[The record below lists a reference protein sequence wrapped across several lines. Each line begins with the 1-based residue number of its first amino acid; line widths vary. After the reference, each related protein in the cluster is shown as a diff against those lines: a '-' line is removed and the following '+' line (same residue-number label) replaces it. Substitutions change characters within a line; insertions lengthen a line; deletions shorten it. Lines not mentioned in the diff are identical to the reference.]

1 MSYLAIGAV
10 TKAIV
15 ELLSKKLN
23 KPPLLTAATFRVT
36 TLPPDDDRVSE
47 DTGVNLFLYQ
57 LSEHPFLKNAPWSGD
72 RAHLTGSSR
81 PPLALTLQYILTG
94 YAKKV
99 ANSAQDDITA
109 HQVLGN
115 AMSILH
121 DYPVLNDIHDSEFDA
136 DVDAQ
141 FAAELRQSYDK
152 VKISLLP
159 ISIDEFSKIWTGF
172 SKAYRLSVA
181 YEVSLVQIAP
191 LVPVTLPPP
200 AAQRPVVRAN
210 AIGLPSIASV
220 DPPSGP
226 VGVQV
231 KLSGGNF
238 TSPERATTVTIGGIT
253 LGQSDL
259 DALTANEI
267 LVTIPAALTQG
278 PHTSIT
284 VSCGGFESNA
294 VTYEVQPWLTGLE
307 PLRGPTG
314 IPVSIPF
321 EVPGSATVSVTIGGL
336 VATTTVDAANKLVR
350 AIVPLAITVNGPS
363 TVVLTLNDGVPKRSN
378 ALLYEVMPAISSFSQ
393 IDTGAP
399 VRTTIAVTGER
410 LRGADVYLRYDKLV
424 ARVGDT
430 RDLVTF
436 PTADTNV
443 SFQFDRVLTPGG
455 VVAVLVDGRQSNDL
469 PRRLTTIDPP
479 AGALGDRVTLTGSGL
494 NGRSVIVT
502 FGAMALPAVAQPFAS
517 QFTVMVPAGLTTG
530 PTTVRV
536 SVDGSDTN
544 TLPFQVLP

>member
-1 MSYLAIGAV
+1 
-10 TKAIV
+10 
-15 ELLSKKLN
+15 
-23 KPPLLTAATFRVT
+23 
-36 TLPPDDDRVSE
+36 
-47 DTGVNLFLYQ
+47 
-57 LSEHPFLKNAPWSGD
+57 
-72 RAHLTGSSR
+72 
-81 PPLALTLQYILTG
+81 
-94 YAKKV
+94 
-99 ANSAQDDITA
+99 
-109 HQVLGN
+109 
-115 AMSILH
+115 
-121 DYPVLNDIHDSEFDA
+121 
-136 DVDAQ
+136 
-141 FAAELRQSYDK
+141 
-152 VKISLLP
+152 
-159 ISIDEFSKIWTGF
+159 
-172 SKAYRLSVA
+172 
-181 YEVSLVQIAP
+181 
-191 LVPVTLPPP
+191 
-200 AAQRPVVRAN
+200 
-210 AIGLPSIASV
+210 
-220 DPPSGP
+220 
-226 VGVQV
+226 V

-278 PHTSIT
+278 PRTSIT

-336 VATTTVDAANKLVR
+336 AATTTVDAANKLVR

-378 ALLYEVMPAISSFSQ
+378 ALLYEVMPAISSVSQ

-479 AGALGDRVTLTGSGL
+479 AGASGDRVTLTGSGL

-502 FGAMALPAVAQPFAS
+502 FGAMALPAITQPFAS
-517 QFTVMVPAGLTTG
+517 QFTVTAPAGLTAG